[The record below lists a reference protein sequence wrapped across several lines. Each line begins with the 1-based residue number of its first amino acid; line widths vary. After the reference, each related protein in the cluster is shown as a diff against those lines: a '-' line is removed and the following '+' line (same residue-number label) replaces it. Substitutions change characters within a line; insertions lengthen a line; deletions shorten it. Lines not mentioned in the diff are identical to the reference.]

1 MVYVET
7 SRTKKKTNLLLT
19 TLPFLK
25 NLNYCIPIFESIFK
39 YNVHKYVPRGIE
51 INFDIVL

>member
-7 SRTKKKTNLLLT
+7 SRTKKQTNLLLT